1 LLPSESL
8 RQRRI
13 HGKAM
18 DTLADTA
25 ARFGLAKRI
34 GRAIDVPGELV

>member
-8 RQRRI
+8 GQRRI
-13 HGKAM
+13 QGKAM

-25 ARFGLAKRI
+25 ARFGLAKGN
-34 GRAIDVPGELV
+34 GRASDDSELV